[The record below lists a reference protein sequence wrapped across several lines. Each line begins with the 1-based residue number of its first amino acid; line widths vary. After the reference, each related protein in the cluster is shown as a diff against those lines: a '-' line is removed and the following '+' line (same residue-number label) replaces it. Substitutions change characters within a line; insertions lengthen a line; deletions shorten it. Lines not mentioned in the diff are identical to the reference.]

1 MFILDSRL
9 RDDCY
14 LIGRFSLSL
23 LLLSKDANYP
33 WLILVPERENVVE
46 IFHLSREDR
55 GQLMHESC
63 RLADV
68 MTSVLDADKIN
79 VAALGNQV
87 PQLHLHHIARYR
99 DDPAWP
105 HPIWGRQAPAVYT
118 TKSLQALVEKLTNA
132 LAGEGFEAYALGS
145 EYIPGKASS
154 PVIDC

>member
-1 MFILDSRL
+1 MFTLDQRL
-9 RDDCY
+9 RDDSH
-14 LIGRFSLSL
+14 LIGRFPLSL

-33 WLILVPERENVVE
+33 WLILVPEREDAFE

-55 GQLMHESC
+55 VQLMHESC

-79 VAALGNQV
+79 VAALGNVV

-105 HPIWGRQAPAVYT
+105 RPIWGCVPAVAYAPD
-118 TKSLQALVEKLTNA
+118 KLLALVEKLTNA
-132 LAGEGFEAYALGS
+132 LAGEGFEAYELGT
-145 EYIPGKASS
+145 EYIPGKVSG
-154 PVIDC
+154 PKIDC